1 MGLGEGWG
9 DINPGRGL
17 GNAITW
23 FNYHALPAIGG
34 NANNTPVFLTWGL
47 RGYIG
52 AGGRDEKCGLIR
64 EISNPGFPPQS
75 HDRGSRNQNP
85 VLVRLFIAFRKV
97 WMKVKL

>member
-1 MGLGEGWG
+1 M
-9 DINPGRGL
+9 

-85 VLVRLFIAFRKV
+85 ARIGSIFRCFSQSLDEGKLQRIAITY
-97 WMKVKL
+97 MMTSQA